1 MRTFRRFAANTSGT
15 IAVTYALSLVPI
27 LAAAGAA
34 IDISRYSSMQTQ
46 MQSALDVGTLAAAAA
61 KDKTSAQ
68 RIQIG
73 KDTFAANV
81 SEGFAATYSST
92 ANFTVAATD
101 VKGHATAKLP
111 TTILAAAGVN
121 VFDIDVTSEVN
132 IPDSKKAEIALVLDY
147 SGSMG
152 DVAGTE
158 VKYLAMRNAAIKL
171 IDDVTK
177 DNADKVK
184 FALVPF
190 SHNVYTTLP
199 KSNVL
204 GQIGA
209 GNWTGCTQDRQFPHN
224 LTDATPTAAANSKW
238 GQPDAPVHAA
248 WGCNGYIARDLKI
261 RPLTD
266 NFAAVKSQ
274 LNNMIP
280 YAYTH
285 VALGVEFGYQ
295 VLSPNAPY
303 TEAVSYGDTGTI
315 KYMVVLTD
323 GAQTE
328 PAFGPGS
335 TRTVAQGDSN
345 LAALCANAKASGITM
360 ITVAFDLDDNSQTQR
375 LKACSSNSAT
385 DFYVANTAADVANAF
400 QTITNAITAT
410 AFLSK

>member
-1 MRTFRRFAANTSGT
+1 MNLFKRFSANTKGT

-34 IDISRYSSMQTQ
+34 IDLARYSSMQTQ
-46 MQSALDVGTLAAAAA
+46 MQGALDASTLAAAAA
-61 KDKTSAQ
+61 KDKSVAE
-68 RIQIG
+68 RVQIG
-73 KDTFAANV
+73 KDAYAANMTK
-81 SEGFAATYSST
+81 GFASNYTST
-92 ANFTVAATD
+92 IAITVTNTD
-101 VKGHATAKLP
+101 VKATAAATLP

-121 VFDIDVTSEVN
+121 SFDVNISADVN
-132 IPDSKKAEIALVLDY
+132 IPEIKKAEIALVLDY

-152 DVAGTE
+152 DVAGSE
-158 VKYLAMRNAAIKL
+158 VKYIAMRQAAIKL
-171 IDDVTK
+171 IDDITK

-190 SHNVYTTLP
+190 SHSVYTTLP
-199 KSNVL
+199 KSSVL
-204 GQIGA
+204 GQSGS
-209 GNWTGCTQDRQFPHN
+209 GTWTGCTQDRKYPYN
-224 LTDATPTAAANSKW
+224 LTDATPTSTAGTKW
-238 GQPDAPVHAA
+238 GQADAPDHAA

-261 RPLTD
+261 RPLTND
-266 NFAAVKSQ
+266 FAAVKSQ
-274 LNNMIP
+274 LNTMYP

-285 VALGVEFGYQ
+285 VALGVEFGYH

-303 TEAVSYGDTGTI
+303 SEAVSYGDTGTI

-345 LAALCANAKASGITM
+345 LEALCTKAKASGITM

-375 LKACSSNSAT
+375 LKACATNSAT
-385 DFYVANTAADVANAF
+385 DFYAANTSSEVANAF

>member
-1 MRTFRRFAANTSGT
+1 MNLFKRFTANTKGT

-34 IDISRYSSMQTQ
+34 IDFSRYSSMQTQ
-46 MQSALDVGTLAAAAA
+46 MQAALDAGTLAAAAA
-61 KDKTSAQ
+61 KNKTSAQ

-73 KDTFAANV
+73 KDAYVMNMAK
-81 SEGFAATYSST
+81 GFASNYTST
-92 ANFTVAATD
+92 ITFTVNDIAVKATAAAT
-101 VKGHATAKLP
+101 LP
-111 TTILAAAGVN
+111 TTILAVAGIN
-121 VFDIDVTSEVN
+121 TFDVIISADVN
-132 IPDSKKAEIALVLDY
+132 IPEIKKAEIALVLDY

-152 DVAGTE
+152 DVAGSQ
-158 VKYLAMRNAAIKL
+158 VKYIAMRQAAIKL
-171 IDDVTK
+171 VDDITK

-204 GQIGA
+204 GQTGS
-209 GNWTGCTQDRQFPHN
+209 GNWTGCTQDRKYPYN
-224 LTDATPTAAANSKW
+224 LSDATPTSTAGTKW
-238 GQPDAPVHAA
+238 GQPDAPDHAA

-274 LNNMIP
+274 LNTMVP

-303 TEAVSYGDTGTI
+303 TEAVSYADTGTV

-335 TRTVAQGDSN
+335 TRTVAQGDAN
-345 LAALCANAKASGITM
+345 LVSLCTNAKASGITM

-375 LKACSSNSAT
+375 LKNCATNSAT
-385 DFYVANTAADVANAF
+385 DFYAANTANDVAMAF